1 MAHLAQLR
9 EIARPLG
16 IGFLGLGMT
25 PEMDARR
32 NAGDAEEP
40 LQDHD
45 RLHAEGR
52 HATAST

>member
-16 IGFLGLGMT
+16 IGFLGLGMSPKWT
-25 PEMDARR
+25 LGRD
-32 NAGDAEEP
+32 AGDAEEP